1 MKAFAKKTFLALKN
15 PYHTV
20 EHVYPNVIDEVE
32 PTLEK
37 YGYAYYTGYKQ
48 TEAIPQSLI
57 QRLETCGFLTHT
69 RDKMSLGGRAVD
81 MQLINPLTGK
91 PMTGSSSGTALNV
104 FYRMNDLGVG
114 TDGGGSVLAPAAA
127 LNLYGFL
134 SPLLE
139 KEAMKKFQKISTDGI
154 SFSPSLGF
162 ISRDRET
169 LDRAVSGLLSL
180 DLSGE
185 SKALATEVKEGIDIY
200 GARGE
205 LISYLTETVKS
216 GMVLLSREG
225 PVDLHGMGDT
235 VFGHFD
241 PGTQVMQR
249 SSGKGLMR
257 VANMC
262 GLSAV
267 TIPGRELG
275 VCTVLLCSSSLPD
288 IREMLLLAKKYEVA
302 ADEMTERYF
311 GNLNM
316 YFEA

>member
-1 MKAFAKKTFLALKN
+1 M
-15 PYHTV
+15 
-20 EHVYPNVIDEVE
+20 
-32 PTLEK
+32 
-37 YGYAYYTGYKQ
+37 
-48 TEAIPQSLI
+48 
-57 QRLETCGFLTHT
+57 
-69 RDKMSLGGRAVD
+69 
-81 MQLINPLTGK
+81 
-91 PMTGSSSGTALNV
+91 
-104 FYRMNDLGVG
+104 
-114 TDGGGSVLAPAAA
+114 
-127 LNLYGFL
+127 NLYGFTF
-134 SPLLE
+134 SFAGE
-139 KEAMKKFQKISTDGI
+139 RGNEKISEDFYGRNLFFT
-154 SFSPSLGF
+154 FSWLYF
-162 ISRDRET
+162 QRRET
-169 LDRAVSGLLSL
+169 LANGQFPVCFSL

-216 GMVLLSREG
+216 GMVLVSREG
-225 PVDLHGMGDT
+225 TVDLHEWEIRCS
-235 VFGHFD
+235 VILIRAHR
-241 PGTQVMQR
+241 VMRR

-267 TIPGRELG
+267 TIREG
-275 VCTVLLCSSSLPD
+275 SWVSAPYFCAAVRSPD